1 MSDDDRAIIMEEE
14 KVHRFF
20 DIHDNC
26 EDTYC
31 DVKINVKH
39 YCYRADIDSMQRLY
53 YDVTYE
59 YYYVEE
65 GVDVTILTDFYPNT
79 RTTIPKTNPFYY
91 YKHQISDDS
100 LEGVIVVSNR
110 VTEALIDQLL
120 MDDDALSKEISG
132 KWVVQ
137 HRAHLMYILSTMWD

>member
-1 MSDDDRAIIMEEE
+1 MPDDDRMIIMEQE
-14 KVHRFF
+14 KIHRFF

-31 DVKINVKH
+31 NVKINVKH
-39 YCYRADIDSMQRLY
+39 YCYRVDIDSMQRFY
-53 YDVTYE
+53 YDVTYD
-59 YYYVEE
+59 YHYVE
-65 GVDVTILTDFYPNT
+65 DKTTLNNNLNNLK
-79 RTTIPKTNPFYY
+79 TIPKTNPFYY

-100 LEGVIVVSNR
+100 LEGVIVAYNR
-110 VTEALIDQLL
+110 VTDALIDQLL

>member
-1 MSDDDRAIIMEEE
+1 MPDDNRTIIIEEE
-14 KVHRFF
+14 KIHRFF

-31 DVKINVKH
+31 NVKVNVKH
-39 YCYRADIDSMQRLY
+39 YSYKDDVESQRFY

-59 YYYVEE
+59 YYYVED
-65 GVDVTILTDFYPNT
+65 GVIVCILTDFYPNNLK
-79 RTTIPKTNPFYY
+79 TIPKTNPFYY

>member
-1 MSDDDRAIIMEEE
+1 MSDENRAIIMEQE
-14 KVHRFF
+14 KTHRFF

-39 YCYRADIDSMQRLY
+39 YCYKTDVESQRFY

-59 YYYVEE
+59 YYYVE
-65 GVDVTILTDFYPNT
+65 DSNILTGNNLKNVK
-79 RTTIPKTNPFYY
+79 TIPKTNPFYY

-120 MDDDALSKEISG
+120 MDDDALSREVSG